1 LDVRRGGGVGRG
13 ETEDETVNE
22 ERCKFSEDVT

>member
-1 LDVRRGGGVGRG
+1 LDVRRGVGRG
-13 ETEDETVNE
+13 EIEDETVNG